1 MKSDSVQFNTRKT
14 LQQII
19 QVLNSF
25 KCEIQSIQPDPFA
38 QDKADIEV
46 VMIGMAT
53 MADAAKQFGAG
64 KAQWGVQVY
73 VYDMGKYRSVELVA
87 LGESGF
93 KYAMTTGRGQS
104 ALDSMISGRYFINMR
119 HSKAYRDKI
128 MRQLEPV
135 TSGGSRSASDASKS
149 RLYRA
154 IDQQPAAESKELVS
168 RIHSQMQTILS
179 SFLRSH
185 PDFSEPGLMTV
196 PNGELRNH
204 VAELRQITEDDA
216 ITGNDRSALYTL
228 IYVLSVI
235 ETDKNTERFMALNL
249 LDRVLKLENAGVNIS
264 EDMKI
269 WPLFAR
275 YFDFTN
281 WHEMKYGE
289 NGTSG
294 KLNASDPAIEGAKGS
309 ASSAKAASLVGERA
323 ANAGT
328 EAAAASGSTASEGTS
343 GRSAGGKHAAGGGSG
358 GSFNR
363 KYLILG
369 AAFLA
374 VIILTAVIVNS
385 INKAKYEDQAPAAAE
400 DEYSEDVAET
410 NGEESSDEQS
420 AAAQDNDAVWHIYAH
435 RGVGGEEETYASYDS
450 AIEQGARYIEQDVIL
465 SGGELYVSYKY
476 KEPQQLRDD
485 GNLSLNSV
493 FDMYGDTIHYVIEIK
508 TRDMDTVNALADLIQ
523 TKGLED
529 NVEIQNFDYGS
540 NLLSEVHNR
549 LPNSDIV
556 YLVDEN
562 HGGDKAFRE
571 ALSRDFVDTVAVS
584 YEEGMMDSEHCE
596 AAHNA
601 GKNFCVWVLDNE
613 NSIKEAII
621 LGVDRYFTRYP
632 GLALELENQYR

>member
-14 LQQII
+14 LQHII

-235 ETDKNTERFMALNL
+235 ETDKSTESFMALNL

-309 ASSAKAASLVGERA
+309 ASSAKAESLVGERA

-343 GRSAGGKHAAGGGSG
+343 GRSAGGKHAADGGTG

-374 VIILTAVIVNS
+374 VILLTAVIVNS
-385 INKAKYEDQAPAAAE
+385 INKAKYEDQAPAASDTEYSGDVDETTEATVLSSDWDWDSSREAE
-400 DEYSEDVAET
+400 DGYAVDTILLVR
-410 NGEESSDEQS
+410 NDSDEPITGIDYYVS
-420 AAAQDNDAVWHIYAH
+420 TKNGDRIVNEWEPDNPMHAYGYVKGGSVGIMVGEVCTAEHKTVPDDSTYTVTGAYSDNNLENYTVPTGYVTRNYGEDNNDYDVSIDNPNSLEVSRNTRLVMAKIENNKIVDSDA
-435 RGVGGEEETYASYDS
+435 T
-450 AIEQGARYIEQDVIL
+450 
-465 SGGELYVSYKY
+465 GELTS
-476 KEPQQLRDD
+476 
-485 GNLSLNSV
+485 
-493 FDMYGDTIHYVIEIK
+493 VIEPN
-508 TRDMDTVNALADLIQ
+508 TMGFIQ
-523 TKGLED
+523 E
-529 NVEIQNFDYGS
+529 
-540 NLLSEVHNR
+540 
-549 LPNSDIV
+549 
-556 YLVDEN
+556 
-562 HGGDKAFRE
+562 KAFYDPHMYVKYTE
-571 ALSRDFVDTVAVS
+571 VTVYAIDFD
-584 YEEGMMDSEHCE
+584 
-596 AAHNA
+596 
-601 GKNFCVWVLDNE
+601 L
-613 NSIKEAII
+613 
-621 LGVDRYFTRYP
+621 LG
-632 GLALELENQYR
+632 N